1 MKFFMKLNVV
11 SILYALMLFV
21 PIEIMIN
28 IYRISRLTGWDI
40 GTVNTTVGV
49 INIIGFIVCTILFI
63 ILIKNWLEG
72 RKSNYWTIL
81 LWFPY
86 FVLLIYI
93 FASLFPINYGGDKPN
108 PVTGLVTM
116 GAMIVFPMYL
126 VIINIIGTG
135 ISNIKMEK
143 RQDNY

>member
-1 MKFFMKLNVV
+1 
-11 SILYALMLFV
+11 
-21 PIEIMIN
+21 MIN

-108 PVTGLVTM
+108 PVTGLVAI
-116 GAMIVFPMYL
+116 GVMIVFPMYL
-126 VIINIIGTG
+126 ALINIIGTG
-135 ISNIKMEK
+135 ISN
-143 RQDNY
+143 N